1 MITSLRLTN
10 FKCFKRL
17 NLPEVAQITLVGGRN
32 NVGKT
37 ALLEALALFYG
48 RVSPR
53 MFSRHLMWRGVNNI
67 SNASDFVIGPLFK
80 DYQMEN
86 TISISVTDDNH
97 EETMEIE
104 FHPTYT
110 HRAIEPTVPDK
121 RGNRSQDDMN
131 ETTSASYIVD
141 ITYKSSGSQ
150 ERKAQVI
157 QDAQLS
163 EVQGDQ
169 SLLYS
174 SKVVFVT
181 ANAGFNSDVD
191 ANRFGQLDIIGKR
204 QIIIDFLK
212 ILEPRLQDLSAIAVG
227 QKLLI
232 HGDIGIGRKIPLA
245 HMGEGMGRL
254 LSIVL
259 SIAISR
265 DGLILID
272 EFEHGLHHSGMVQLW
287 EGISRM
293 AAEYNCQII
302 ASTHSYTNLQSAY
315 QGILDGGSADNFRY
329 IRLDRIADGTVAKT
343 YSHEMLGVA
352 LESNWEVR

>member
-1 MITSLRLTN
+1 MITSLGLRN
-10 FKCFKRL
+10 FKCFTHL
-17 NLPEVAQITLVGGRN
+17 NLPEVAQITIVGGRN

-48 RVSPR
+48 KVSPR
-53 MFSRHLMWRGVNNI
+53 MFSRHLTWRGVNNV

-80 DYQMEN
+80 DYQMEK
-86 TISISVTDDNH
+86 TISISVTDDGH

-110 HRAIEPTVPDK
+110 HRAIEPAVSD
-121 RGNRSQDDMN
+121 RRENRSQENLD
-131 ETTSASYIVD
+131 ETPSASYIVD

-150 ERKAQVI
+150 NRKAQVI

-169 SLLYS
+169 SLLYPR
-174 SKVVFVT
+174 KVIFIT
-181 ANAGFNSDVD
+181 ANTGFNSDVD
-191 ANRFGQLDIIGKR
+191 ANRFGQLDIIGEQ

-245 HMGEGMGRL
+245 LMGEGMGRL

-259 SIAISR
+259 AIAISQ

-272 EFEHGLHHSGMVQLW
+272 EFEHGIHHSGMVQLW

-293 AAEYNCQII
+293 ATKYNCQII
-302 ASTHSYTNLQSAY
+302 ATTHSYTNLQSAY
-315 QGILDGGSADNFRY
+315 QGILDGGLADNFRY
-329 IRLDRIADGTVAKT
+329 IRLDRIANGIVAKT
-343 YSHEMLGVA
+343 YTHEMLGAA